1 VHSNDAKKDNHM
13 QDTKPLSGKT
23 AIVTGASSGIG
34 RATAELLAKK
44 GAHVYLVGRTPKA
57 LESLNS
63 QIAGMGGSAEIACID
78 INQDKAL
85 SDLVDQSS
93 QKTGRLDIMVNNAGL
108 EYPGSIIE
116 GNSDHWRQML
126 DTNVLAVLAGCQA
139 AVKAMRFSGT
149 SGHIV
154 NVSSVSAQRN
164 NSGVY
169 GATKHAVNVISSSL
183 RDELEEDDIRV
194 TNVLPGA
201 TSTNFARN
209 FPPEFVHQFIAA
221 SGLDID
227 FTPGE
232 HLPAE
237 TLEAMADNLKKM
249 LCQPTDVANAV
260 FYAVS
265 QPINVNIA
273 EIVVR
278 PPRAMNVAH

>member
-1 VHSNDAKKDNHM
+1 M

-23 AIVTGASSGIG
+23 AIITGASSGIG
-34 RATAELLAKK
+34 RATAALLAKN
-44 GAHVYLVGRTPKA
+44 GAHVYLVGRTLEA
-57 LESLNS
+57 LESISSLIS
-63 QIAGMGGSAEIACID
+63 EAGGAAEIACID
-78 INQDKAL
+78 INEDNAL
-85 SDLVDQSS
+85 SDLVGQSVS
-93 QKTGRLDIMVNNAGL
+93 NTGRLDIMVNNAGL
-108 EYPGSIIE
+108 EYPGTIIG
-116 GNSDHWRQML
+116 GNVEHWRQMV
-126 DTNVLAVLAGCQA
+126 DTNIVAVLTGCQA
-139 AVKAMRFSGT
+139 AVKAMRSCGT
-149 SGHIV
+149 NGHIV

-209 FPPEFVHQFIAA
+209 FPSEFVHQFIAA

-237 TLEAMADNLKKM
+237 SLEAMADNLKKM

-260 FYAVS
+260 LYAVS